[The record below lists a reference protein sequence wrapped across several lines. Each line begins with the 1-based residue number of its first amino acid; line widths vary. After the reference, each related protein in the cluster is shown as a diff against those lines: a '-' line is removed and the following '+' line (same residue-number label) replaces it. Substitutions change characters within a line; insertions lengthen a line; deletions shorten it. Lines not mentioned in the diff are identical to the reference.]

1 MEEIECIV
9 HTQHFVHQTPKT
21 DFTSTYIM
29 TADGA
34 GLVRATPNADDLQLI
49 KNDVLISD
57 LFVVENRRHQ
67 HIATTLLKKAEEV
80 YAGQDKTFWLR
91 LDKHNPLPF
100 IHDFYLKIGYVDS
113 ENYDDCICMTKH
125 IN

>member
-1 MEEIECIV
+1 MKKIKCIV
-9 HTQHFVHQTPKT
+9 HNQHFVYPGT

-34 GLVRATPNADDLQLI
+34 GLVRATPDMDDWNHF

-57 LFVVENRRHQ
+57 LFVVEDRRHQ

-91 LDKHNPLPF
+91 LNVHNPLSF
-100 IHDFYLKIGYVDS
+100 VHDFYLKMGYVDT
-113 ENYDDCICMTKH
+113 EKCEDHIYMTKH

>member
-1 MEEIECIV
+1 MKKIKCIV
-9 HTQHFVHQTPKT
+9 HTQHFVHPES

-34 GLVRATPNADDLQLI
+34 GLIRATPDMDDLHLI

-57 LFVVENRRHQ
+57 LFVVEGSRHQ

-91 LDKHNPLPF
+91 LDRHNPLPYL
-100 IHDFYLKIGYVDS
+100 HDFYLKMGYVD
-113 ENYDDCICMTKH
+113 EEKCEDCIYMTKH

>member
-1 MEEIECIV
+1 MKKIKCIV
-9 HTQHFVHQTPKT
+9 HTQHFVYPGT

-29 TADGA
+29 AADGA
-34 GLVRATPNADDLQLI
+34 GLVRATPNMDDWHLF

-57 LFVVENRRHQ
+57 LFVLEGSRHQ

-91 LDKHNPLPF
+91 LNKRNPLSF
-100 IHDFYLKIGYVDS
+100 VHDFYLKMGYVDT
-113 ENYDDCICMTKH
+113 EECEDHIYMTKH

>member
-1 MEEIECIV
+1 MKKIECIV
-9 HTQHFVHQTPKT
+9 HTQHFVHP
-21 DFTSTYIM
+21 DSEFTSTYIM

-34 GLVRATPNADDLQLI
+34 GLVRATPNMDEWHLF

-57 LFVVENRRHQ
+57 LFVVESSRHQ

-91 LDKHNPLPF
+91 LDKHNPLSF
-100 IHDFYLKIGYVDS
+100 MHDFYLKMGYADT
-113 ENYDDCICMTKH
+113 EDFEDCIYMIKH

>member
-1 MEEIECIV
+1 MKKIKCLV
-9 HTQHFVHQTPKT
+9 HTQHFVHPLDT

-29 TADGA
+29 TSDGA
-34 GLVRATPNADDLQLI
+34 GLVRATPDMDEWNQF

-57 LFVVENRRHQ
+57 LFVVESRRHQ

-80 YAGQDKTFWLR
+80 YAGQNKTFWLK
-91 LDKHNPLPF
+91 LSVHNPLPYL
-100 IHDFYLKIGYVDS
+100 HDFYLKMGYVDS
-113 ENYDDCICMTKH
+113 EKYNDFIYMTKH